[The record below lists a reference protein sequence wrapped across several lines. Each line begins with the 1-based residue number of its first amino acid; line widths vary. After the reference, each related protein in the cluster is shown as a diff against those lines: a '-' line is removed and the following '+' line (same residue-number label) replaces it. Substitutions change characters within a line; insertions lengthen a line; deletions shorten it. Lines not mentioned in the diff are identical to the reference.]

1 MEKILIDGE
10 YVNSDIVY
18 DYDGLIFLYDC
29 IYDRIHVYKNN
40 EYIDYFDILD
50 GEKDIS
56 REDFEER
63 CFSYTFAVSNK

>member
-1 MEKILIDGE
+1 MKKILIDGE
-10 YVNSDIVY
+10 LVNSDIVY
-18 DYDGLIFLYDC
+18 EYDGLVFVYCC
-29 IYDRIHVYKNN
+29 IYDRIHVYKND

-63 CFSYTFAVSNK
+63 CVSYTFAVLSK